1 MKIKHHHFCKYTYF
15 LRNKLVLASYILFF
29 AGACPQALYAT
40 GRTEVKTTESGR
52 IVVKVN
58 NKPFKEVLSLIEKQ
72 SKYVFVY
79 NSGAVNLNKKVTL
92 NIASSSINEVMA
104 ALLNNTSL
112 SYEISERQI
121 IIFAK
126 DKSDERSKKTIATTT
141 GTVKDENG
149 DPLIG
154 VSVQVKGTGV
164 GTITDVNGNF
174 AVKASRGQKLV
185 FSYLGY
191 KHTEM
196 SASNNMNV
204 LMESDSEQ
212 LNEVVVVG
220 YGTMKK
226 SDLTGSVAAI
236 KSKDFNKGLV
246 TSPSQ
251 LIQGRVSGVNII
263 NNGGEPGGGVTIR
276 VRGSNSIRSGQDPL
290 YVVDGVPLET
300 SDDQQPSGAD
310 ISGIG
315 SNATKNPLNFLNPDD
330 IESIDVLKDASAT
343 AIYGARG
350 ANGVI
355 MITTK
360 KGTEGKAKV
369 SYSVY
374 GSISSLPKQYPMLS
388 ASQYRAFAK
397 EKGVEIEDMGANT
410 NWQDEIFRT
419 AFSHNHNL
427 SISGGMKN
435 GNYRASLGFQ
445 DQEGIVERTGMKKY
459 TGRFYIS
466 QKMLNDRLNLEA
478 SITATRNNDQ
488 RVPLGESGGFEGD
501 VLLSALKVNPTYPI
515 YNEDGSYFQKSKDVR
530 NPLAMINLTN
540 DKTETDR
547 LLANVTGT
555 LDIWK
560 DLKYKMNIAFDEMK
574 ASRKVTQDAK
584 LIYMTDKGTV
594 DINNVEAKS
603 FLIENY
609 LTYNFNLGTDHR
621 FNILAGHS
629 YQKFR
634 NYRYGLSENGF
645 DIDGINYTYD
655 LAYGKN
661 KQIEGSSNI
670 TVNELQ
676 SFFGRINYNLKD
688 KYLATV
694 NFRAD
699 GSTKFGDNNKYGFFP
714 SAALA
719 WRISEEA
726 FVKKLDFFDN
736 LKLRFSWGITGN
748 QEIPN
753 KISRILL
760 GTSSDAGA
768 ILDGGSLV
776 TPGITLQ
783 RTPNPDL
790 KWERTEQLNIGVD
803 FSIFR
808 NRLNGTIDYF
818 SKTTRDVL
826 LEVYSIAPA
835 PTTQVWRNVPD
846 MKIVNKGWEI
856 GLNGILIDNK
866 DWHWSAAAN
875 FSKITNKV
883 KDLPMSYLPTGKPS
897 GPGIDGFTS
906 QVVKSGYPIGTFWGY
921 KFLGFDENGK
931 SMYETDEE
939 GKKVEMCIGN
949 AQPDFTINFSTSV
962 SYKNFDLSLFFNG
975 VVGNDIYNNLANVMD
990 NLSLFSKG
998 FNTTVHATKLA
1009 ESFDNVLDYSS
1020 RYIED
1025 GSYLRLSSA
1034 TLGYNIPLKANK
1046 WVNNVRLTL
1055 TGNNLFVLTG
1065 YSGYDPEV
1073 NAGRT
1078 TSGVPS
1084 LGIGWTTYPMA
1095 RSLSLGVA
1103 VDF

>member
-1 MKIKHHHFCKYTYF
+1 MKIKLHYLCNYTHF
-15 LRNKLVLASYILFF
+15 LRNKLVLTSYILFF
-29 AGACPQALYAT
+29 LGMYSQVLHAT
-40 GRTEVKTTESGR
+40 ENIGVTVTENGEIT
-52 IVVKVN
+52 IKVN
-58 NKPFKEVLSLIEKQ
+58 NKPFKEVLTIIEKQ
-72 SKYVFVY
+72 SKYIFVY
-79 NSGAVNLNKKVTL
+79 NSETVNLNKRVTMNL
-92 NIASSSINEVMA
+92 TTSSINEVMGV
-104 ALLNNTSL
+104 LLKGTSL
-112 SYEISERQI
+112 EYEISARQI
-121 IIFAK
+121 LIFTK
-126 DKSDERSKKTIATTT
+126 NDSKQNTQQQMTAT
-141 GTVKDENG
+141 GIVKDENG
-149 DPLIG
+149 EPLIG
-154 VSVQVKGTGV
+154 VSVQVKGTAIGA
-164 GTITDVNGNF
+164 ITDINGNF
-174 AVKASRGQKLV
+174 SVKVNSGQKLI
-185 FSYLGY
+185 FSYVGY
-191 KHTEM
+191 KRVELK
-196 SASNNMNV
+196 AAVGMNI

-226 SDLTGSVAAI
+226 SDLTGSVAVV

-251 LIQGRVSGVNII
+251 LIQGRISGVNIT

-290 YVVDGVPLET
+290 YVVDGVPLDT
-300 SDDQQPSGAD
+300 SEDQQPTGAD

-369 SYSVY
+369 TYSTY
-374 GSISSLPKQYPMLS
+374 GTISSLPKQYPMLN
-388 ASQYRAFAK
+388 ASQYRSFAS
-397 EKGVEIEDMGANT
+397 EKGIEIEDKGANT
-410 NWQDEIFRT
+410 NWQNEIFRT

-427 SISGGMKN
+427 SISGGMKS

-466 QKMLNDRLNLEA
+466 QKTLNNRLNIEA
-478 SITATRNNDQ
+478 SITATRTNDQ

-530 NPLAMINLTN
+530 NPVAMINLTD

-547 LLANVTGT
+547 LLANITGT

-560 DLKYKMNIAFDEMK
+560 DLKYKMNVAFDEMK
-574 ASRKVTQDAK
+574 ASRKVTQDAE
-584 LIYMTDKGTV
+584 LIYLTDKGTV
-594 DINNVEAKS
+594 DINNVEGKS

-609 LTYNFNLGTDHR
+609 LTYNFNIGSKHR
-621 FNILAGHS
+621 FNLLAGHS

-634 NYRYGLSENGF
+634 NYRYGFSENGF
-645 DIDGINYTYD
+645 EIDDIDYIYD
-655 LAYGKN
+655 FAFGKN

-676 SFFGRINYNLKD
+676 SFFGRINYNLMD
-688 KYLATV
+688 KYLLTV

-719 WRISEEA
+719 WRISEEK
-726 FVKKLDFFDN
+726 VIKELNFFDN

-753 KISRILL
+753 KISKILL
-760 GTSSDAGA
+760 GTGNSEGA
-768 ILDGGSLV
+768 ILDGGTLV
-776 TPGITLQ
+776 VPGVTLK

-790 KWERTEQLNIGVD
+790 KWERSGQLNIGVD
-803 FSIFR
+803 FSIFN
-808 NRLNGTIDYF
+808 NRLSGTIDYF

-826 LEVYSIAPA
+826 LEVYSISPA
-835 PTTQVWRNVPD
+835 PTTQVWSNVSD
-846 MKIVNKGWEI
+846 MRILNKGWEI

-866 DWHWSAAAN
+866 DWHWSMGVN
-875 FSKITNKV
+875 FSKIKNEV
-883 KDLPMSYLPTGKPS
+883 KDLPMSYLPTGTPS

-906 QVVKSGYPIGTFWGY
+906 QVIKSGYPIGTFWGY
-921 KFLGFDENGK
+921 KFLGFDENGMSK
-931 SMYETDEE
+931 YETDEN
-939 GKKVEMCIGN
+939 GKKVEKCIGN
-949 AQPDFTINFSTSV
+949 AQPDFSINFNTSL

-998 FNTTVHATKLA
+998 FNTTVHATKQPEA
-1009 ESFDNVLDYSS
+1009 FDNVLDYSS

-1034 TLGYNIPLKANK
+1034 TLGYNIPLKSNK
-1046 WVNNVRLTL
+1046 WVSNVRLTL

-1073 NAGRT
+1073 NAGRNT
-1078 TSGVPS
+1078 NGIPS

-1095 RSLSLGVA
+1095 RSFSLGVA
-1103 VDF
+1103 IDF

>member
-1 MKIKHHHFCKYTYF
+1 MKIKLHYLCNYTHF

-29 AGACPQALYAT
+29 LGMYSQVLHAT
-40 GRTEVKTTESGR
+40 ENIGVTVTENGEIT
-52 IVVKVN
+52 IKVN
-58 NKPFKEVLSLIEKQ
+58 NKPFKEVLTIIEKQ
-72 SKYVFVY
+72 SKYIFVY
-79 NSGAVNLNKKVTL
+79 NSETVNLNKRVTMNL
-92 NIASSSINEVMA
+92 TTSSINEVMGV
-104 ALLNNTSL
+104 LLKGTSL
-112 SYEISERQI
+112 EYEISARQI
-121 IIFAK
+121 LIFTK
-126 DKSDERSKKTIATTT
+126 NDSKQNTQQQMTAT
-141 GTVKDENG
+141 GIVKDENG
-149 DPLIG
+149 EPLIG
-154 VSVQVKGTGV
+154 VSVQVKGTAIGA
-164 GTITDVNGNF
+164 ITDINGNF
-174 AVKASRGQKLV
+174 SVKVNSGQKLI
-185 FSYLGY
+185 FSYVGY
-191 KHTEM
+191 KRVELK
-196 SASNNMNV
+196 AAVGMNI

-226 SDLTGSVAAI
+226 SDLTGSVAVV

-251 LIQGRVSGVNII
+251 LIQGRISGVNIT

-290 YVVDGVPLET
+290 YVVDGVPLDT
-300 SDDQQPSGAD
+300 SEDQQPTGAD

-369 SYSVY
+369 TYSTY
-374 GSISSLPKQYPMLS
+374 GTISSLPKQYPMLN
-388 ASQYRAFAK
+388 ASQYRSFAS
-397 EKGVEIEDMGANT
+397 EKGIEIEDKGANT
-410 NWQDEIFRT
+410 NWQNEIFRT

-427 SISGGMKN
+427 SISGGMKS

-466 QKMLNDRLNLEA
+466 QKTLNNRLNIEA
-478 SITATRNNDQ
+478 SITATRTNDQ

-530 NPLAMINLTN
+530 NPVAMINLTD

-547 LLANVTGT
+547 LLANITGT

-560 DLKYKMNIAFDEMK
+560 DLKYKMNVAFDEMK
-574 ASRKVTQDAK
+574 ASRKVTQDAE
-584 LIYMTDKGTV
+584 LIYLTDKGTV
-594 DINNVEAKS
+594 DINNVEGKS

-609 LTYNFNLGTDHR
+609 LTYNFNIGSKHR
-621 FNILAGHS
+621 FNLLAGHS

-634 NYRYGLSENGF
+634 NYRYGFSENGF
-645 DIDGINYTYD
+645 EIDDIDYIYD
-655 LAYGKN
+655 FAFGKN

-676 SFFGRINYNLKD
+676 SFFGRINYNLMD
-688 KYLATV
+688 KYLLTV

-719 WRISEEA
+719 WRISEEK
-726 FVKKLDFFDN
+726 VIKELNFFDN

-753 KISRILL
+753 KISKILL
-760 GTSSDAGA
+760 GTGNSEGA
-768 ILDGGSLV
+768 ILDGGTLV
-776 TPGITLQ
+776 VPGVTLK

-790 KWERTEQLNIGVD
+790 KWERSGQLNIGVD
-803 FSIFR
+803 FSIFN
-808 NRLNGTIDYF
+808 NRLSGTIDYF

-826 LEVYSIAPA
+826 LEVYSISPA
-835 PTTQVWRNVPD
+835 PTTQVWSNVSD
-846 MKIVNKGWEI
+846 MRILNKGWEI

-866 DWHWSAAAN
+866 DWHWSMGVN
-875 FSKITNKV
+875 FSKIKNEV
-883 KDLPMSYLPTGKPS
+883 KDLPMSYLPTGRPS

-906 QVVKSGYPIGTFWGY
+906 QVIKSGYPIGTFWGY
-921 KFLGFDENGK
+921 KFLGFDENGMSK
-931 SMYETDEE
+931 YETDEN
-939 GKKVEMCIGN
+939 GKKVEKCIGN
-949 AQPDFTINFSTSV
+949 AQPDFSINFNTSL

-998 FNTTVHATKLA
+998 FNTTVHATKQPEA
-1009 ESFDNVLDYSS
+1009 FDNVLDYSS

-1034 TLGYNIPLKANK
+1034 TLGYNIPLKSNK
-1046 WVNNVRLTL
+1046 WVSNVRLTL

-1073 NAGRT
+1073 NAGRNT
-1078 TSGVPS
+1078 NGIPS

-1095 RSLSLGVA
+1095 RSFSLGVA
-1103 VDF
+1103 IDF

>member
-1 MKIKHHHFCKYTYF
+1 MKIKLHYLCNYTHF

-29 AGACPQALYAT
+29 LGMYSQVLHAT
-40 GRTEVKTTESGR
+40 ENIGVTVTENGEIT
-52 IVVKVN
+52 IKVN
-58 NKPFKEVLSLIEKQ
+58 NKPFKEVLTIIEKQ
-72 SKYVFVY
+72 SKYIFVY
-79 NSGAVNLNKKVTL
+79 NSETVNLNKRVTMNL
-92 NIASSSINEVMA
+92 TTSSINEVMGV
-104 ALLNNTSL
+104 LLKGTSL
-112 SYEISERQI
+112 EYEISARQI
-121 IIFAK
+121 LIFTK
-126 DKSDERSKKTIATTT
+126 NDSKQNTQQQMTAT
-141 GTVKDENG
+141 GIVKDENG
-149 DPLIG
+149 EPLIG
-154 VSVQVKGTGV
+154 VSVQVKGTVIGA
-164 GTITDVNGNF
+164 ITDINGNF
-174 AVKASRGQKLV
+174 SVKVNSGQKLI
-185 FSYLGY
+185 FSYVGY
-191 KHTEM
+191 KRVELK
-196 SASNNMNV
+196 AAVGMNI

-226 SDLTGSVAAI
+226 SDLTGSVAVV

-251 LIQGRVSGVNII
+251 LIQGRISGVNIT

-290 YVVDGVPLET
+290 YVVDGVPLDT
-300 SDDQQPSGAD
+300 SEDQQPTGAD

-369 SYSVY
+369 TYSTY
-374 GSISSLPKQYPMLS
+374 GTISSLPKQYSMLN
-388 ASQYRAFAK
+388 ASQYRSFAS
-397 EKGVEIEDMGANT
+397 EKGIEIEDKGANT
-410 NWQDEIFRT
+410 NWQNEIFRT

-427 SISGGMKN
+427 SISGGMKS

-466 QKMLNDRLNLEA
+466 QKTLNNRLNIEA
-478 SITATRNNDQ
+478 SITATRTNDQ

-530 NPLAMINLTN
+530 NPVVMINLTD

-547 LLANVTGT
+547 LLANITGT

-560 DLKYKMNIAFDEMK
+560 DLKYKMNVAFDEMK
-574 ASRKVTQDAK
+574 ASRKVTQDAE
-584 LIYMTDKGTV
+584 LIYLTDKGTV
-594 DINNVEAKS
+594 DINNVEGKS

-609 LTYNFNLGTDHR
+609 LTYNFNIGSKHR
-621 FNILAGHS
+621 FNLLAGHS

-634 NYRYGLSENGF
+634 NYRYGFSENGF
-645 DIDGINYTYD
+645 EIDDIDYIYD
-655 LAYGKN
+655 FAFGKN

-676 SFFGRINYNLKD
+676 SFFGRINYNLMD
-688 KYLATV
+688 KYLLTV

-719 WRISEEA
+719 WRISEEK
-726 FVKKLDFFDN
+726 VIKELNFFDN

-753 KISRILL
+753 KISKILL
-760 GTSSDAGA
+760 GTGNSEGA
-768 ILDGGSLV
+768 ILDGGTLV
-776 TPGITLQ
+776 VPGVTLK

-790 KWERTEQLNIGVD
+790 KWERSGQLNIGVD
-803 FSIFR
+803 FSIFN
-808 NRLNGTIDYF
+808 NRLSGTIDYF

-826 LEVYSIAPA
+826 LEVYSISPA
-835 PTTQVWRNVPD
+835 PTTQVWSNVSD
-846 MKIVNKGWEI
+846 MRILNKGWEI

-866 DWHWSAAAN
+866 DWHWSMGVN
-875 FSKITNKV
+875 FSKIKNEV
-883 KDLPMSYLPTGKPS
+883 KDLPMSYLPTGTPS

-906 QVVKSGYPIGTFWGY
+906 QVIKSGYPIGTFWGY
-921 KFLGFDENGK
+921 KFLGFDENGMSK
-931 SMYETDEE
+931 YETDEN
-939 GKKVEMCIGN
+939 GKKVEKCIGN
-949 AQPDFTINFSTSV
+949 AQPDFSINFNTSL

-998 FNTTVHATKLA
+998 FNTTVHATKQPEA
-1009 ESFDNVLDYSS
+1009 FDNVLDYSS

-1034 TLGYNIPLKANK
+1034 TLGYNIPLKSNK
-1046 WVNNVRLTL
+1046 WVSNVRLTL

-1073 NAGRT
+1073 NAGRNT
-1078 TSGVPS
+1078 NGIPS

-1095 RSLSLGVA
+1095 RSFSLGVA
-1103 VDF
+1103 IDF